1 MLGVCYYPEHWPES
15 IWQQDAE
22 QMKEL
27 GLQYVRIGEFCWSR
41 IEPEDGQF
49 DFAWLDKSIE
59 ILAAQGLK
67 VIFGTPTATP
77 PKWLIDKY
85 DDILPVDVNT
95 GLTRGFGSRR
105 HYDYSS
111 ENYLREALR
120 ISEVLVK
127 RYGKH
132 EAVVGWQTDNEL
144 SCHDTTLSASP
155 AALKAFQTW
164 CEQRY
169 KTIEAL
175 NKAWGNVFWSMEYNN
190 FQQIEVPFMAVTE
203 TNPAHR
209 LAYQRF
215 SSDQVIRFH
224 RLTIELI
231 REHAPG
237 KFITHNFIPM
247 DDTDVDN
254 FALAKGLDFVS
265 FDNYPLGRSDLFFSG
280 DDRHK
285 IAKYQRTG
293 HPDYSSYFFD
303 QVRGLSMGDF
313 WIMEQQPG
321 PVNWAQ
327 NNPRPENGMVRLWS
341 LVAFAHGAECV
352 CYFRWRQIPYAQE
365 QMHAGVLRNDSS
377 KARAWFE
384 AQEVFEDLKQLDLS
398 SPALPENRVA
408 ILTDAD
414 GRWVSRI
421 EQQGVAYDFEKVEFA
436 YYSAL
441 RQLGLNVDFVSQ
453 ESDFSQY
460 DLIIAPCLPVIS
472 DEFIFACKN
481 SSAKWIFGPRSGS
494 KTLDFNLPENLAPG
508 KLQTLIPAKVLSVE
522 TTHKDLQEV
531 MHYAGKEY
539 TSWGWREELDAG
551 LSQITATYQNGS
563 PAILQHQNIN
573 YIACLVSDEFL
584 MDYFESL
591 CSELSIPTVRTPE
604 DIRLAR
610 RGQYTFAFNYGNK
623 ATELDNVADKEFVIG
638 SGSVPAYGLSVWIN

>member
-1 MLGVCYYPEHWPES
+1 ML
-15 IWQQDAE
+15 
-22 QMKEL
+22 
-27 GLQYVRIGEFCWSR
+27 RIGEFCWSR
-41 IEPEDGQF
+41 IEPQDGHFEF
-49 DFAWLDKSIE
+49 DWLDKAIE
-59 ILAAQGLK
+59 TLAAQDLK

-95 GLTRGFGSRR
+95 GITRGFGSRR

-127 RYGKH
+127 RYGQH
-132 EAVVGWQTDNEL
+132 PAVLGWQTDNEL

-155 AALKAFQTW
+155 AALQAFQAW
-164 CEQRY
+164 CEKRY
-169 KTIEAL
+169 KTIDAL
-175 NKAWGNVFWSMEYNN
+175 NTAWGNVFWSMEYNN

-231 REHAPG
+231 RKYAPG

-247 DDTDVDN
+247 DDTDTDN

-280 DDRHK
+280 DDRYK
-285 IAKYQRTG
+285 IENYQRTG

-303 QVRGLSMGDF
+303 QIRGLSVGDF

-321 PVNWAQ
+321 PVNWAV
-327 NNPRPENGMVRLWS
+327 NNPRPEKGMVRLWS

-377 KARAWFE
+377 KAQAWFE
-384 AQEVFEDLKQLDLS
+384 AQEVFADLQKLDLS
-398 SPALPENRVA
+398 SPAIPNNRVA
-408 ILTDAD
+408 VLTDAD

-421 EQQGVAYDFEKVEFA
+421 EQQGLAYDFEKVEFA

-453 ESDFSQY
+453 DSDFSQY
-460 DLIIAPCLPVIS
+460 DLIVAPCMPVVK
-472 DEFIFACKN
+472 DEFIAACK
-481 SSAKWIFGPRSGS
+481 KTKTRWVFGPRSGS
-494 KTLDFNLPENLAPG
+494 KTVDFNLPHNLPPG
-508 KLQTLIPAKVLSVE
+508 KLQQLIPTKVLSVE
-522 TTHKDLQEV
+522 TTHKDLKEPMSYLGQE
-531 MHYAGKEY
+531 YL
-539 TSWGWREELDAG
+539 SWGWREELDA
-551 LSQITATYQNGS
+551 SQCEIIASYKDGTA
-563 PAILQHQNIN
+563 AIVEHKNIH
-573 YIACLVSDEFL
+573 YIACLVTDDFL
-584 MDYFESL
+584 LDYFEKQ
-591 CSELSIPTVRTPE
+591 CKDLSIETLRVPK
-604 DIRLAR
+604 DIRIAH
-610 RGQYTFAFNYGNK
+610 RGQYTFAFNYGDK
-623 ATELDNVADKEFVIG
+623 AKHLENVVDKEFVIG
-638 SGSVPAYGLSVWIN
+638 SQEIPAYGVSVWLN